1 MFLRNLIGKEE
12 CSENKPFSEHS
23 NIEKV
28 VTSLP
33 KELAQAD
40 PLHDFKAKQ

>member
-1 MFLRNLIGKEE
+1 MFKIKINSLLSLLPLVAPLVHLKKI
-12 CSENKPFSEHS
+12 
-23 NIEKV
+23 
-28 VTSLP
+28 VTSFP